1 MTASW
6 QRVVAGIAKGLI
18 SLSVIP
24 VRQRFLPVC
33 LIALLPALLVV
44 AVGVIPQ
51 SYRLHNIGQRTSVL
65 EHELDSSSGLQS
77 AHPIA
82 VEDAWQHV
90 VAKFPRW
97 HPLQAEHRWL
107 AGLVDLGAAYRLR
120 TLKLESTGSR
130 RLPGMPAR
138 QPSAPASIN
147 GLARPMLTQQGFV
160 WQMQGMF
167 IDVLMVLEVLTSV
180 ATQIDEFSV
189 EWLAHTATSVD
200 SQPSGSVGVR
210 VDLKFRLYVHE
221 RNGPADNVGMAL
233 GPNFVVTEP
242 ARSSRWR
249 GMDALISNAGEHL
262 LTCQP
267 LTRNGLGFV
276 ATGPSGIFLED
287 DVQNIRLVGVIETA
301 ADSGQP
307 RPRGVFRN
315 AQGAFAIA
323 ALHDRL
329 SIQGYRLVF
338 LDRQRA
344 VLQGSQPE
352 GKETANQG
360 SLVLDLRPTPS
371 FAGDWI
377 VLNASPPRSQ

>member
-1 MTASW
+1 
-6 QRVVAGIAKGLI
+6 
-18 SLSVIP
+18 
-24 VRQRFLPVC
+24 
-33 LIALLPALLVV
+33 
-44 AVGVIPQ
+44 
-51 SYRLHNIGQRTSVL
+51 
-65 EHELDSSSGLQS
+65 
-77 AHPIA
+77 
-82 VEDAWQHV
+82 
-90 VAKFPRW
+90 
-97 HPLQAEHRWL
+97 
-107 AGLVDLGAAYRLR
+107 
-120 TLKLESTGSR
+120 
-130 RLPGMPAR
+130 
-138 QPSAPASIN
+138 
-147 GLARPMLTQQGFV
+147 
-160 WQMQGMF
+160 
-167 IDVLMVLEVLTSV
+167 
-180 ATQIDEFSV
+180 
-189 EWLAHTATSVD
+189 
-200 SQPSGSVGVR
+200 
-210 VDLKFRLYVHE
+210 
-221 RNGPADNVGMAL
+221 
-233 GPNFVVTEP
+233 
-242 ARSSRWR
+242 
-249 GMDALISNAGEHL
+249 MDALISNAGEHL
-262 LTCQP
+262 LTCQS

-377 VLNASPPRSQ
+377 VLNASPRRSQ